1 MIELNECWLD
11 LKRVAGY
18 LKVSPSQIRKLVGAG
33 QIPFKRLPNGKAGK
47 LLFNR
52 RQIDLWLLSGVGNPS
67 KRVRQTFEGLI
78 L

>member
-52 RQIDLWLLSGVGNPS
+52 KQLDLWLLCGSQNPS
-67 KRVRQTFEGLI
+67 KRQRLTFESI

>member
-18 LKVSPSQIRKLVGAG
+18 LKVSPSQIRKLVGTG
-33 QIPFKRLPNGKAGK
+33 QIPFRRLPNGKAGK

-52 RQIDLWLLSGVGNPS
+52 RQVDLWLLSGAVNPS
-67 KRVRQTFEGLI
+67 KRQRLTFESI